1 MMESNSITKKQMM
14 ELILFFGLVLVA
26 VLNIESVLQ
35 LGGYIISV
43 FYPFT
48 LGAAIAFVLH
58 VPMRFF
64 EKSILSRWI
73 QSIKIRRVISFF
85 TTLIILSGVIFLV
98 IIIVVPEMTEAI
110 NTLISKAPGQFK
122 RFQEWIEPYY
132 QYVPIL
138 EDWIN
143 VNLSDVDWQEMA
155 QRGLQ
160 FLSTGAGSLFNS
172 TVGIISNVALRILS
186 ILIGLVFAIYVLFE
200 QENLTRQ
207 SKKLVYGFLDE
218 PKADEFVHVMRVS
231 NQAFSNFISGQV
243 LEALILGAMFW
254 ITLSI
259 FQFPY
264 ALLIGVLISVT
275 ALIPIIGAFIGCVI
289 GALLILVLDPMLAVW
304 FLLVFIILQQIEG
317 NLIYPFVV
325 GNKIGIPSMW
335 VLMAVT
341 IGGSLMGI
349 TGILIFI
356 PLFSIIYTLLKEK
369 SNKRLNEKNI
379 NQKKWTE

>member
-1 MMESNSITKKQMM
+1 
-14 ELILFFGLVLVA
+14 
-26 VLNIESVLQ
+26 
-35 LGGYIISV
+35 
-43 FYPFT
+43 
-48 LGAAIAFVLH
+48 
-58 VPMRFF
+58 
-64 EKSILSRWI
+64 
-73 QSIKIRRVISFF
+73 
-85 TTLIILSGVIFLV
+85 
-98 IIIVVPEMTEAI
+98 VVPEMTEAV
-110 NTLISKAPGQFK
+110 NTIISKAPGQFM

-143 VNLSDVDWQEMA
+143 VNLSDVDWQDMA

-200 QENLTRQ
+200 QENLKRQ
-207 SKKLVYGFLDE
+207 SKKIVYSFFNE
-218 PKADEFVHVMRVS
+218 PKADEIVHIMRVS

-243 LEALILGAMFW
+243 LEALILGTMFW

-259 FQFPY
+259 LQFPY

-379 NQKKWTE
+379 HQKKWTE

>member
-1 MMESNSITKKQMM
+1 
-14 ELILFFGLVLVA
+14 
-26 VLNIESVLQ
+26 
-35 LGGYIISV
+35 
-43 FYPFT
+43 
-48 LGAAIAFVLH
+48 
-58 VPMRFF
+58 
-64 EKSILSRWI
+64 
-73 QSIKIRRVISFF
+73 
-85 TTLIILSGVIFLV
+85 
-98 IIIVVPEMTEAI
+98 
-110 NTLISKAPGQFK
+110 
-122 RFQEWIEPYY
+122 
-132 QYVPIL
+132 
-138 EDWIN
+138 
-143 VNLSDVDWQEMA
+143 MA

-200 QENLTRQ
+200 QENLKRQ
-207 SKKLVYGFLDE
+207 SKKIVYSFFNE
-218 PKADEFVHVMRVS
+218 PKADEIVHIMRVS

-243 LEALILGAMFW
+243 LEALILGTMFW

-259 FQFPY
+259 LQFPY

-379 NQKKWTE
+379 HQKKWTE